1 MQMVESCKIRDLIS
15 RFGERSKGQGIFS
28 LDKYSVEAIIQ
39 GLKRTQKNDEMDRED
54 NGLGVL
60 TWWQTCMHREDVS
73 EQVGRSETVA
83 GVRSS
88 EFFER

>member
-1 MQMVESCKIRDLIS
+1 
-15 RFGERSKGQGIFS
+15 
-28 LDKYSVEAIIQ
+28 
-39 GLKRTQKNDEMDRED
+39 MDRED

-60 TWWQTCMHREDVS
+60 TWWQTCMYRKDVS